1 MSMARSTLGTLA
13 NISPLLAA
21 YVGCHVLA
29 KPPLVAELPWQAA
42 LRQRASLAVL
52 RVGGKKIALFEWGKT
67 DRPSIL
73 MVHGWGARATQMGS
87 MITPL
92 VDAGFRVISFDAPA
106 HGHSTGTTS
115 NIKDFAGAAAAV
127 ANFAGPLHATIS
139 HSFGAASAMLAA
151 RDCGVFAERHILISA
166 FAHYKWVLN
175 AFGRHA
181 ELPGC
186 VIDRMQQMIAQRL
199 GYRPDWSQL
208 SVVEMLRATD
218 RPALLVH
225 DEQDPEIP
233 FEHSVALLRGAPKAN
248 LLVTRGF
255 GHHRLLGHKAV
266 IEGALKFVS
275 AGSPASS

>member
-1 MSMARSTLGTLA
+1 MSAARATLGALA
-13 NISPLLAA
+13 NISPSLAA
-21 YVGCHVLA
+21 YVGCYVLA
-29 KPPLVAELPWQAA
+29 KPPLAAEQPWQAE

-52 RVGGKKIALFEWGKT
+52 SVRGKKIALFEWGKT
-67 DRPSIL
+67 DCPSIL
-73 MVHGWGARATQMGS
+73 MVHGWGASATQMGS

-106 HGHSTGTTS
+106 HGHSSGKTS
-115 NIKDFAGAAAAV
+115 NLKECAGATAAV

-139 HSFGAASAMLAA
+139 HSFGAASAMLAV

-175 AFGRHA
+175 AFGRDA
-181 ELPGC
+181 ALPGY
-186 VIDRMQQMIAQRL
+186 VIDRMQQLIAQRY
-199 GYRPDWSQL
+199 GFRPDWSQL
-208 SVVEMLRATD
+208 SIVEMLRATD
-218 RPALLVH
+218 CPALLVH

-255 GHHRLLGHKAV
+255 GHHRLLENEAV
-266 IEGALKFVS
+266 IQGVLRFVN
-275 AGSPASS
+275 AASPPAR